1 LCLLSS
7 HITSAALRVPKNR
20 EMAVSRASKRA
31 VLAAVGEDEEEEDPF
46 WILTQENGLDFAL
59 DYGKTY
65 SAGRTEE
72 NDLCMPFDTVSGSHA
87 SVRISPE
94 GEMFVTDNNSTNGS
108 QVSKL
113 VFGRQV
119 LNSIEP
125 GVETRVESGSTV
137 VFGDDVLASFKAFS
151 LNLSPEEDEP
161 EVYTETEESQQVE
174 LRGPS
179 FEKSSL
185 TVRASVMGDGNFGE
199 VFPGRGRGIEKG
211 GLFGG
216 QKETDV
222 VLKRAKQR
230 VVGAEDMLALEVEMN
245 CRVAQRV
252 KNVCADYLGYCV
264 VPDGAGGQLYNNQL
278 TEGLWLVFSLESRNT
293 LESYMNLSSYPQG
306 LLQALGKSTAGGALA
321 ATQEVMTILLQ
332 GLEKFHKEKLV
343 HRDIKPSNI
352 LVLEESKKTKGGLRL
367 IDLGACADLN
377 DGFNFVLGN
386 CPRDPTYCPPEC
398 DLMPADLADGNR
410 VEPAKLPEYW
420 NTYQPS
426 SFDIY
431 SAGVVMMQ
439 LAVPRLRS
447 EDGLKKFNSE
457 ILECEYSL
465 MAWKTQAN
473 LSAGET
479 VVLDANNGAGWD
491 LVSSIIQKPS
501 WTYKEESGRKVAGSN
516 DLRPSASEALNHP
529 FFKA

>member
-1 LCLLSS
+1 MFIIDHPGWRVNWISRENLSMNKSSANRFSWFKSVCLCVEHAIHALVILCL
-7 HITSAALRVPKNR
+7 
-20 EMAVSRASKRA
+20 
-31 VLAAVGEDEEEEDPF
+31 
-46 WILTQENGLDFAL
+46 
-59 DYGKTY
+59 
-65 SAGRTEE
+65 
-72 NDLCMPFDTVSGSHA
+72 
-87 SVRISPE
+87 
-94 GEMFVTDNNSTNGS
+94 
-108 QVSKL
+108 
-113 VFGRQV
+113 
-119 LNSIEP
+119 
-125 GVETRVESGSTV
+125 
-137 VFGDDVLASFKAFS
+137 DD
-151 LNLSPEEDEP
+151 
-161 EVYTETEESQQVE
+161 
-174 LRGPS
+174 
-179 FEKSSL
+179 
-185 TVRASVMGDGNFGE
+185 
-199 VFPGRGRGIEKG
+199 I
-211 GLFGG
+211 
-216 QKETDV
+216 
-222 VLKRAKQR
+222 
-230 VVGAEDMLALEVEMN
+230 
-245 CRVAQRV
+245 C
-252 KNVCADYLGYCV
+252 
-264 VPDGAGGQLYNNQL
+264 
-278 TEGLWLVFSLESRNT
+278 RNT

-352 LVLEESKKTKGGLRL
+352 LVLEESKKTKVKSRSRTTTRTSRTTCCMFNLSWATVFDMSKKIWSVSTSFYELVWDVVSHIGYALPEAFDMANFQGKLIVQAPCVHTCSIVTSSWYRFSVSRTQRTTQVACAGSNRITLRTWCLACSKCVPLNHQHLVLFECTQGGLRL

-398 DLMPADLADGNR
+398 DLMPADLADGNRYGVQISFGTCSGFLSCWFVIPIEGLAWLLFLVFLGCFNLLHHAIWRYGTTGSMPEPTVCCCR

-473 LSAGET
+473 LSAGT
-479 VVLDANNGAGWD
+479 VWNEQSLSLVWLLSTCMDPNN
-491 LVSSIIQKPS
+491 VP
-501 WTYKEESGRKVAGSN
+501 
-516 DLRPSASEALNHP
+516 
-529 FFKA
+529 